1 MAGPRSYSQQTIKQ
15 LFGRSGNQCAFP
27 GCECVLTSED
37 SAVNSNICHIEAAM
51 PDGERYRENMTNKE
65 RAAYDNLIVLCP
77 EHHKTTDD
85 VDVYT
90 VDCLKQMKKDHE
102 EKVHNLML
110 NKGLLNKHPS
120 LLASAVRR
128 ISDVDI
134 DGYKG
139 VPVVNKFKIEDKLD
153 YNQVI
158 IYKPIIVEFRIYQA
172 KLNAIY
178 NEMEKAGSGKK
189 TQALRNI
196 ATLYLK
202 AKGEI
207 LNDDQSHRNIQRN
220 SDKLLKSV
228 EFSLHELI
236 DKSPNSDSSLSYEEI
251 SFAISIIVVDAF
263 IRCKILEEP
272 K

>member
-27 GCECVLTSED
+27 DCEWVLASKE
-37 SAVNSNICHIEAAM
+37 SAVNSNICHIEAAL
-51 PDGERYRENMTNKE
+51 PEGERYRKGMTDKE
-65 RAAYDNLIVLCP
+65 RADYDNLILLCP

-90 VDCLKQMKKDHE
+90 VDCLYQMKKEHE

-120 LLASAVRR
+120 LLASVVTR
-128 ISDVDI
+128 ISNVDI
-134 DGYKG
+134 DVYKG
-139 VPVVNKFKIEDKLD
+139 TSAVNKFKIEDKLN
-153 YNQVI
+153 YNQVVF
-158 IYKPIIVEFRIYQA
+158 YKPIIVEFRIYHA

-189 TQALRNI
+189 NQTLRNI
-196 ATLYLK
+196 SILYLK

-207 LNDDQSHRNIQRN
+207 LNDDQSHDNIQKN
-220 SDKLLKSV
+220 SDKLLESV
-228 EFSLHELI
+228 EFSLHDLI

-263 IRCKILEEP
+263 MRCKILEEP